1 MSVSGL
7 LQSNT
12 ARAVGTIVL
21 LTALLF
27 AWRTGALI
35 GPAAELV
42 RDAATAGLSQRD
54 VETATQNYYEVLTD
68 VDRSKWTR
76 GGLARIGGRLLKKD
90 IGGEDDGNWK
100 NIRLSGLVE
109 PTNDPFFEYELVP
122 GIEKVFMGATVR
134 TNQWRMRDR
143 EYELQRPEGT
153 FRIALIGAS
162 NSMGYGVE
170 QDEVF
175 SEILEE
181 RLNKELS
188 GGKWQRYEVLN
199 FSVGGYQ
206 MLDRLY
212 VLDQRVPRFDPQLV
226 LVCATM
232 HDLRWAI
239 YQRMVRQIRDGKPLH
254 FAFLEEIAR
263 EAGVEQGQSETR
275 MAQKLKQRRAILAA
289 GCFEEIARI
298 ASREGFMAVVLN
310 LRIRIDPVHPEMIQ
324 QSELSRKAG
333 LITIDL
339 FDAYEGQKDTDM
351 YLLPSDPHPTALA
364 HRRLADELWNDLM
377 SEPTIREILVGRAE
391 ATGAEEIP

>member
-1 MSVSGL
+1 MTRRP
-7 LQSNT
+7 QSNF
-12 ARAVGTIVL
+12 ARAVATLVL
-21 LTALLF
+21 LTTILV
-27 AWRTGALI
+27 AWRAGALS
-35 GPAAELV
+35 GPVEELV
-42 RDAATAGLSQRD
+42 RDAANSGLSQRD

-76 GGLARIGGRLLKKD
+76 GGLARIGGRLLKRD
-90 IGGEDDGNWK
+90 IGGEDNGNWR

-109 PTNDPFFEYELVP
+109 PTDDPFFEYELVP
-122 GIEKVFMGATVR
+122 GIEKIFMGATVR
-134 TNQWRMRDR
+134 TNRWRMRDHD
-143 EYELQRPEGT
+143 YEPLRAEGT

-162 NSMGYGVE
+162 NTMGYGVE

-175 SEILEE
+175 SEILER
-181 RLNKELS
+181 RLNDELA

-212 VLDQRVPRFDPQLV
+212 VLDQRIPRFDPQLV

-239 YQRMVRQIRDGKPLH
+239 HQRMVRQIRDGKPLH

-289 GCFEEIARI
+289 GCFEEVVRI
-298 ASREGFMAVVLN
+298 ANREGFTAAVLN
-310 LRIRIDPVHPEMIQ
+310 LRIRVDPIHPEMIQ

-333 LITIDL
+333 LITLEL
-339 FDAYEGQKDTDM
+339 FDAYEGQKDTVM

-364 HRRLADELWNDLM
+364 HRRLADELWNDMM
-377 SEPTIREILVGRAE
+377 SEPALREMLVGSGERSGSKE
-391 ATGAEEIP
+391 NP